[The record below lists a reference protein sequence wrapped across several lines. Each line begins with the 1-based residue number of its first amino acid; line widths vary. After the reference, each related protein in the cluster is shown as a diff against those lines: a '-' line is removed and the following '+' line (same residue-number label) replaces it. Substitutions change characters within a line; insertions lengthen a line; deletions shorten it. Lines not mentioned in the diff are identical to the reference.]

1 MPFLFRGLP
10 LAVIPAALSLLLAAC
25 GSDQADGNGADV
37 EMMGLEKAD
46 GTINDAMT
54 DLDGVQVEGT
64 AMVETGNGNTAS
76 AGAIP
81 AAAAS
86 NESEAPS
93 AAEEEVV
100 ADQ

>member
-1 MPFLFRGLP
+1 MPFLIQRLP
-10 LAVIPAALSLLLAAC
+10 LVVIPAALSLAAC
-25 GSDQADGNGADV
+25 GSDQAGGNGADV

-64 AMVETGNGNTAS
+64 AMVETGNDNTAS
-76 AGAIP
+76 AGAAP
-81 AAAAS
+81 TATAS